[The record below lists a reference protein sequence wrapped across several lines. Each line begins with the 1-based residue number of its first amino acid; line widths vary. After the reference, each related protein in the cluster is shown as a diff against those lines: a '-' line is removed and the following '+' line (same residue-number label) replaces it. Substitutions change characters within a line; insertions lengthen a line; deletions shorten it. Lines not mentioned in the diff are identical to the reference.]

1 MNLYFATSNQI
12 SIYKKLNLILTS
24 SIYLVFLP
32 LEMQKRPKETKV
44 YHMFFWGCFFL
55 LVTSYFLLVISY

>member
-12 SIYKKLNLILTS
+12 FIYKKLNLALTS

-44 YHMFFWGCFFL
+44 
-55 LVTSYFLLVISY
+55 

>member
-44 YHMFFWGCFFL
+44 YHVFLRLFFL
-55 LVTSYFLLVISY
+55 LVTSYFLLVTSY

>member
-44 YHMFFWGCFFL
+44 YHMFFLRLFFLLVTNYFL
-55 LVTSYFLLVISY
+55 LVTSY